1 MAYSRNS
8 VDWDHLME
16 TFENGMIFVVD
27 ATTFTDVIQNELFGL
42 PASYL
47 KEMKLLNPGKSALF
61 FFERN
66 AHTISGIFTS
76 TEPAEANINTKIW
89 RRNFKIHPSKGV
101 IIFGI
106 CFRVLIPRQKF
117 GVTKF
122 LSLEF
127 FLELR

>member
-8 VDWDHLME
+8 VDWDNLME

-27 ATTFTDVIQNELFGL
+27 ATTFTDVIQNKLFGL

-76 TEPAEANINTKIW
+76 TEPAEVTS
-89 RRNFKIHPSKGV
+89 NFFLV
-101 IIFGI
+101 
-106 CFRVLIPRQKF
+106 
-117 GVTKF
+117 VTK
-122 LSLEF
+122 LF
-127 FLELR
+127 FVRCW